1 MTQPARTPIDQLILN
16 AVERAAASD
25 LLRGGVRLERLL
37 VYAVGAGVAPARV
50 YTEYSS
56 SRLEAKWVRA
66 PGGVDLAVIGRG
78 FRVTPRALCEMKID
92 KLDESLWDAIKLAT
106 LRELE
111 PDGPPAYLIYAAGK
125 RKFEDATG
133 SNCSALF
140 QHTDDP
146 VTWETTHLIERWS
159 KAWAG
164 LLKGSSKDPN
174 NRNHPRL
181 SPARICTHMISDPPF
196 AVAGA
201 ADQEIRVLKV
211 WAEGTDEI
219 RFGPNGWPEGVVP
232 VISSGGKARSAVPNS
247 DGQFPKPMRQSWLDR
262 NVPTLADADYRAL
275 IAELKRRGWRDY
287 ELAARVTPHRI

>member
-37 VYAVGAGVAPARV
+37 VDAVGAGVTPVRV

-56 SRLEAKWVRA
+56 SRLETKWVRA
-66 PGGVDLAVIGRG
+66 PGGVDLAVIGG
-78 FRVTPRALCEMKID
+78 GCLLVPRALCEMKID

-111 PDGPPAYLIYAAGK
+111 PGGPPAYLIYAASK

-146 VTWETTHLIERWS
+146 VIWETTQLIERWS
-159 KAWAG
+159 KAWTG
-164 LLKGSSKDPN
+164 LLKGSSKNPS

-181 SPARICTHMISDPPF
+181 SPARISTHMISDPPA
-196 AVAGA
+196 AVAG
-201 ADQEIRVLKV
+201 
-211 WAEGTDEI
+211 
-219 RFGPNGWPEGVVP
+219 
-232 VISSGGKARSAVPNS
+232 
-247 DGQFPKPMRQSWLDR
+247 
-262 NVPTLADADYRAL
+262 
-275 IAELKRRGWRDY
+275 
-287 ELAARVTPHRI
+287 